1 MYLLSLL
8 LGVILIIM
16 LANKDKDKSFEINE
30 PTTMWHIKECDIDI
44 AWFEY
49 FEGRKKF
56 YKILVVLCFIPYLY
70 VGFGIA
76 ITVCIG
82 IIIFYFTKL
91 INKFI

>member
-70 VGFGIA
+70 VGFGVA
-76 ITVCIG
+76 IITSLSVIV
-82 IIIFYFTKL
+82 FYMTKL